1 MIYSQT
7 ELEDILQNL
16 DTTEEENSNY
26 KKCKYSV
33 TKIRD
38 CFKEPFDAPKQAAYC
53 SKRDFYKEGSKYY
66 QMTPEMIMEEWT
78 KAADA
83 GKAGGRCLDDY
94 IGCLFENASPEK
106 TLEVFES
113 AADNIKNKLNTVK
126 SYKEN
131 DLVQN
136 GLKFMSRERRLSC
149 PEYNVHGRFDIL
161 FTKVS
166 ADPESSVK
174 APAVILIDWKN
185 DKEIKT
191 ENRYQKLYGPLS
203 EYDACELN
211 LYTIQLYIYKYILR
225 TYYQIENPIVTM
237 LANVQEDK
245 VINYMPAIPYSDEL
259 VEKILKFA
267 NKILSKNK

>member
-1 MIYSQT
+1 MIYSQI
-7 ELEDILQNL
+7 ELEDLLQNL
-16 DTTEEENSNY
+16 DTTEKENTDY

-53 SKRDFYKEGSKYY
+53 SKRDFNKDGSKYF

-78 KAADA
+78 RLADA

-126 SYKEN
+126 LYKEN

-149 PEYNVHGRFDIL
+149 PEYNVHGRYDIL
-161 FTKVS
+161 FVK
-166 ADPESSVK
+166 DLPETEIPTV
-174 APAVILIDWKN
+174 VLVDWKN

-225 TYYQIENPIVTM
+225 TYHQVENPIITM

-245 VINYMPAIPYSDEL
+245 VINYLPIIPYSDSLTE
-259 VEKILKFA
+259 EILKFA
-267 NKILSKNK
+267 NKVLSKNK